1 MNRRKPLALALVL
14 LCMLM
19 TFLHMADYTLRPDDE
34 GVRTRLEDF
43 YAQPR
48 DTLDVVFVGSSA
60 VYTFFSPLRMY
71 DRTGLTSALYA
82 TPNQSV
88 PMLRYILEEG
98 RRRQPNALYVV
109 ELRSMLASHEDNLN
123 ILSAD
128 LRRLTD
134 NMPWSLNR
142 ARCIESLAPASDR
155 LSWHFDLMKYHDRWP
170 EAGVSDLRVRWG
182 KADDSRGFPFD
193 TRTEVIRAEDR
204 SAVNAVIAPEEEN
217 EIALRGLLEYLRERE
232 LNVLFVATPF
242 ALSREQEKK
251 YNAVGRIIDEYGYDF
266 IDMNR
271 LIPELGLDFE
281 TDYSD
286 FRHVNILGA
295 IKCTDWIGDILKERK
310 TPSRLENRADWVKAL
325 SAYRQGEKEA
335 VTAAKEGQCYDE

>member
-1 MNRRKPLALALVL
+1 M
-14 LCMLM
+14 
-19 TFLHMADYTLRPDDE
+19 
-34 GVRTRLEDF
+34 
-43 YAQPR
+43 
-48 DTLDVVFVGSSA
+48 
-60 VYTFFSPLRMY
+60 
-71 DRTGLTSALYA
+71 
-82 TPNQSV
+82 
-88 PMLRYILEEG
+88 
-98 RRRQPNALYVV
+98 
-109 ELRSMLASHEDNLN
+109 
-123 ILSAD
+123 
-128 LRRLTD
+128 
-134 NMPWSLNR
+134 
-142 ARCIESLAPASDR
+142 
-155 LSWHFDLMKYHDRWP
+155 
-170 EAGVSDLRVRWG
+170 
-182 KADDSRGFPFD
+182 
-193 TRTEVIRAEDR
+193 
-204 SAVNAVIAPEEEN
+204 NAVIAPEEEN

-295 IKCTDWIGDILKERK
+295 IKCTDWIGVILKERK

-325 SAYRQGEKEA
+325 TAYRQGEKDA